1 MFPISVMY
9 NITSIRIKTMRAIIQ
24 RVKEARVEVEGEVV
38 GRIGEGMLI
47 LLGAGKDD
55 TEVDAEYLAEK
66 ILTLRIFEDVEGK
79 MNLSLTDTGGEVL
92 VVSQFTLYGDCRK
105 GRRPSF
111 DKAAPPETAEELY
124 EIFVREIRERGVNVE
139 TGKFRA
145 MMDVHLVN
153 WGPVTLMLDSK
164 KGF

>member
-1 MFPISVMY
+1 M
-9 NITSIRIKTMRAIIQ
+9 RIILQ
-24 RVKEARVEVEGEVV
+24 RVKEASVKVEGDV
-38 GRIGEGMLI
+38 IGQIGKGALV
-47 LLGAGKDD
+47 LLGAGKEDSEHD
-55 TEVDAEYLAEK
+55 VEYLVDK
-66 ILTLRIFEDVEGK
+66 IVNLRIFEDEEGK
-79 MNLSLTDTGGEVL
+79 MNLSVLDSGGEVL

-111 DKAAPPETAEELY
+111 DKAAPPEIAEDLY
-124 EIFVREIRERGVNVE
+124 ELFVEKIKERGVKVA

-164 KGF
+164 KLF

>member
-1 MFPISVMY
+1 M
-9 NITSIRIKTMRAIIQ
+9 RIILQ
-24 RVKEARVEVEGEVV
+24 RVKEASVKVEGDV
-38 GRIGEGMLI
+38 IGQIGKGALV
-47 LLGAGKDD
+47 LLGAGKEDSEHD
-55 TEVDAEYLAEK
+55 VEYLVDK
-66 ILTLRIFEDVEGK
+66 ILNLRIFEDEAGK
-79 MNLSLTDTGGEVL
+79 MNLSVIDSGGEVL

-111 DKAAPPETAEELY
+111 DKAAPPEVAENLY
-124 EIFVREIRERGVNVE
+124 ELFVKKIRERGLKVE

-164 KGF
+164 KLF

>member
-1 MFPISVMY
+1 
-9 NITSIRIKTMRAIIQ
+9 MRAVIQ

-55 TEVDAEYLAEK
+55 SEEDARYLADK
-66 ILTLRIFEDVEGK
+66 AIALRIFEDTEGK
-79 MNLSLTDTGGEVL
+79 MNLSVIDTGGQVL

-111 DKAAPPETAEELY
+111 DKAAPPELAEQLY
-124 EIFVREIRERGVNVE
+124 ELFVREIRERGVKVE
-139 TGKFRA
+139 TGRFRA
-145 MMDVHLVN
+145 MMDVHLIN
-153 WGPVTLMLDSK
+153 RGPVTLMLDSK
-164 KGF
+164 KEF

>member
-1 MFPISVMY
+1 M
-9 NITSIRIKTMRAIIQ
+9 RIILQ
-24 RVKEARVEVEGEVV
+24 RVKEASVKVEGDVIAQ
-38 GRIGEGMLI
+38 IGKGALV
-47 LLGAGKDD
+47 LLGAGKEDSEHD
-55 TEVDAEYLAEK
+55 VEYLVDK
-66 ILTLRIFEDVEGK
+66 ILNLRIFEDEEGK
-79 MNLSLTDTGGEVL
+79 MNLSVLDSGGEVL

-111 DKAAPPETAEELY
+111 DKAAPPEVAENLY
-124 EIFVREIRERGVNVE
+124 ELFVKKVRERGVKVE

-164 KGF
+164 KLF

>member
-1 MFPISVMY
+1 MFLIFVMY
-9 NITSIRIKTMRAIIQ
+9 NITSIQIKTMRAIIQ
-24 RVKEARVEVEGEVV
+24 RVKHARVEVGGEVV
-38 GRIGEGMLI
+38 GRIGEGMLV

-55 TEVDAEYLAEK
+55 TELDAEYLAEK
-66 ILTLRIFEDVEGK
+66 ILTLRIFEDTESK
-79 MNLSLTDTGGEVL
+79 MNLSVTDTGGSVL

-111 DKAAPPETAEELY
+111 DKAAPPELAEELY
-124 EIFVREIRERGVNVE
+124 ELFVRELRERGVNVE

-153 WGPVTLMLDSK
+153 SGPVTLMLDSK
-164 KGF
+164 REF

>member
-1 MFPISVMY
+1 
-9 NITSIRIKTMRAIIQ
+9 MRAIVQ
-24 RVKEARVEVEGEVV
+24 RVKEARVEVDGETV
-38 GRIGEGMLI
+38 GRIGEGVLV

-55 TEVDAEYLAEK
+55 SEDDAEYLAEK
-66 ILTLRIFEDVEGK
+66 ILTLRIFEDAEGK
-79 MNLSLTDTGGEVL
+79 MNLSVTDTGGEVL

-111 DKAAPPETAEELY
+111 DKASPPEAAEALY
-124 EIFVREIRERGVNVE
+124 ELFVAKLRESWAKVE

-153 WGPVTLMLDSK
+153 SGPVTLMLDSK
-164 KGF
+164 REF

>member
-1 MFPISVMY
+1 
-9 NITSIRIKTMRAIIQ
+9 MRAVIQ
-24 RVKEARVEVEGEVV
+24 RVKEARVEVDGEAV
-38 GRIGEGMLI
+38 GRIGEGVLV

-55 TEVDAEYLAEK
+55 TEEDAEYLAEK
-66 ILTLRIFEDVEGK
+66 ISTLRIFEDSEGK
-79 MNLSLTDTGGEVL
+79 MNLSVTDMGGSVL

-111 DKAAPPETAEELY
+111 DKAAPPELAEELY
-124 EIFVREIRERGVNVE
+124 ELFVRELRERGVNVE

-145 MMDVHLVN
+145 MMDVQLVN

-164 KGF
+164 REF

>member
-1 MFPISVMY
+1 
-9 NITSIRIKTMRAIIQ
+9 MRAIIQ
-24 RVKEARVEVEGEVV
+24 RVKEARVEVDGEVV
-38 GRIGEGMLI
+38 GRIGEGMLV

-55 TEVDAEYLAEK
+55 TEEDAGYLAEK
-66 ILTLRIFEDVEGK
+66 ILTLRIFEDSEGK
-79 MNLSLTDTGGEVL
+79 MNLSVTDTGGGVL

-111 DKAAPPETAEELY
+111 DKAASPEAAEALY
-124 EIFVREIRERGVNVE
+124 ELFVAKLRESRAKVE

-153 WGPVTLMLDSK
+153 SGPVTLMLDSK
-164 KGF
+164 REF

>member
-55 TEVDAEYLAEK
+55 TEEDAEYLAEK
-66 ILTLRIFEDVEGK
+66 ILTLRIFEDAEGK

-111 DKAAPPETAEELY
+111 DKAAPPELAEELY
-124 EIFVREIRERGVNVE
+124 ELFAREIRERGVNVE

-164 KGF
+164 REF

>member
-1 MFPISVMY
+1 
-9 NITSIRIKTMRAIIQ
+9 MRAVIQ

-55 TEVDAEYLAEK
+55 SEEDARYLADK
-66 ILTLRIFEDVEGK
+66 AIALRIFEDPEGK
-79 MNLSLTDTGGEVL
+79 MNLSVRETGGEVL

-111 DKAAPPETAEELY
+111 DKAAPPELAEELY
-124 EIFVREIRERGVNVE
+124 
-139 TGKFRA
+139 
-145 MMDVHLVN
+145 
-153 WGPVTLMLDSK
+153 
-164 KGF
+164 

>member
-1 MFPISVMY
+1 
-9 NITSIRIKTMRAIIQ
+9 MRAVVQ
-24 RVKEARVEVEGEVV
+24 RVKEARVEVDGEIT
-38 GRIGEGMLI
+38 GRIGEGVLV

-55 TEVDAEYLAEK
+55 TEEDAGYLAEK
-66 ILTLRIFEDVEGK
+66 ILTLRIFEDSEGK
-79 MNLSLTDTGGEVL
+79 MNLSVTDTGGGVL

-111 DKAAPPETAEELY
+111 DKAAPPEAAEALY
-124 EIFVREIRERGVNVE
+124 ELFVAKLREHGAKVE

-153 WGPVTLMLDSK
+153 SGPVTLMLDSK
-164 KGF
+164 REF

>member
-1 MFPISVMY
+1 
-9 NITSIRIKTMRAIIQ
+9 MRAIIQ
-24 RVKEARVEVEGEVV
+24 RVKEARVDVDGETV
-38 GRIGEGMLI
+38 GRIGEGMLV

-55 TEVDAEYLAEK
+55 SNIDVEYLAEK
-66 ILTLRIFEDVEGK
+66 ILTLRIFEDGEGK
-79 MNLSLTDTGGEVL
+79 MNLSVSDTGGSLL

-111 DKAAPPETAEELY
+111 DRAAPPEVAEALY
-124 EIFVREIRERGVNVE
+124 EEFVSKLRARGAKVE
-139 TGKFRA
+139 TGRFRA

-164 KGF
+164 KEF

>member
-66 ILTLRIFEDVEGK
+66 ILTLRIFEDAEGK
-79 MNLSLTDTGGEVL
+79 MNLSVTDTGGEVL

-111 DKAAPPETAEELY
+111 DKAAPPELAEELY
-124 EIFVREIRERGVNVE
+124 ELFVREIRERGVNVE

-164 KGF
+164 KEF

>member
-1 MFPISVMY
+1 
-9 NITSIRIKTMRAIIQ
+9 MRAVIQ
-24 RVKEARVEVEGEVV
+24 RVKEARVEVDGETV
-38 GRIGEGMLI
+38 GRIGEGMLV

-55 TEVDAEYLAEK
+55 TEMDAGYLAEK
-66 ILTLRIFEDVEGK
+66 IMGLRIFEDPEGK
-79 MNLSLTDTGGEVL
+79 MNLSVTDTGGEVL

-111 DKAAPPETAEELY
+111 DKAAPPELAEELY
-124 EIFVREIRERGVNVE
+124 ELFVSEIRERGVKVE
-139 TGKFRA
+139 TGRFRA

-164 KGF
+164 REF

>member
-1 MFPISVMY
+1 M
-9 NITSIRIKTMRAIIQ
+9 RIILQ
-24 RVKEARVEVEGEVV
+24 RVKEARVEVNGVI
-38 GRIGEGMLI
+38 IGQIGKGMLV
-47 LLGAGKDD
+47 LLGAGKEDSEHD
-55 TEVDAEYLAEK
+55 VEYLVDK
-66 ILTLRIFEDVEGK
+66 ILNLRIFEDEAGK
-79 MNLSLTDTGGEVL
+79 MNLSVIDSGGEVL

-111 DKAAPPETAEELY
+111 DKAAPPEVAENLY
-124 EIFVREIRERGVNVE
+124 ELFVKKVRERGLKVA

-164 KGF
+164 KLF